1 MSYEEVANCQLQ
13 KGQKPLPT
21 NYEKMSKSIFLD
33 TINGQST
40 SRPPVWFMR
49 QAGRVLPNYL
59 KLREQHSFTE
69 LMHSPRLAAEVTL
82 MPVYDLGV
90 DAAILFSDILV
101 IPAALGMKLNFTD
114 SGPKFD
120 VALKE
125 LADPAVILN
134 PDATKLNYIYEA
146 IDEIIRTKPAD
157 IPLIGFCGAPFTTL
171 CYMVQGLSSNHTF
184 PDAVALL
191 YKDRKMMHK
200 LLSAITELSVEYA
213 RNQVRH
219 GVSAFQIFETHAGL
233 IPADL
238 YQEVMMPYV
247 RKIAQAAR
255 EEGCPVI
262 FLPKGLGYGIKHIL
276 PEDADFLSIDWQI
289 PISEARS
296 LVHRDIGL
304 QGNLDPRLLFADKGT
319 ILETLEKYVE
329 FGSKEHAWIFNL
341 GHGFMPGIPFENAKL
356 VVDWIKK
363 TNWKRG

>member
-1 MSYEEVANCQLQ
+1 MV
-13 KGQKPLPT
+13 
-21 NYEKMSKSIFLD
+21 KSLFLD
-33 TINGQST
+33 TINGKNT
-40 SRPPVWFMR
+40 NRPPVWFMR

-59 KLREQHSFTE
+59 KLREQHTFSE

-101 IPAALGMKLNFTD
+101 IPAALGMNLTFTD
-114 SGPKFD
+114 SGPRFD
-120 VALKE
+120 IALKE
-125 LADPAVILN
+125 LADPSEVLS
-134 PDATKLNYIYEA
+134 PDASKLEYIYAA

-191 YKDRKMMHK
+191 YRDRKMTNK

-213 RNQVRH
+213 RNQVKH

-233 IPADL
+233 IPSDL

-247 RKIAQAAR
+247 RKIAAAVR

-262 FLPKGLGYGIKHIL
+262 FLPKGLGYGIKHIQ
-276 PEDADFLSIDWQI
+276 PEDADYLSIDWQM
-289 PISEARS
+289 PIEEARA
-296 LVHRDIGL
+296 LVLPEIGL
-304 QGNLDPRLLFADKGT
+304 QGNLDPRLLFAGKET
-319 ILETLEKYVE
+319 ILETLEKYVN
-329 FGSKEHAWIFNL
+329 FGSREQKWIFNL
-341 GHGFMPGIPFENAKL
+341 GHGFMPGIPYENAKL
-356 VVDWIKK
+356 VVDWVKQ
-363 TNWKRG
+363 TDWKRG